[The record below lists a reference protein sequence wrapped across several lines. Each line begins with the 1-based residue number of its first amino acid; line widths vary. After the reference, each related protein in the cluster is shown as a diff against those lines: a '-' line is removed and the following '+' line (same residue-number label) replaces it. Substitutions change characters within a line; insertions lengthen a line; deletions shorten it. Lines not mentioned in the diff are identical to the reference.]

1 MFSCQRSPASYI
13 DHTLLKPTASTDDI
27 KVLCEEA
34 VEYQFASVC
43 VPPEYVKVAADS
55 LYGSEVAVGTVIG
68 FPCGYNS
75 TRQKVLETANMVAAG
90 ATEVDMVIQIGH
102 LLGGQSA
109 VVEDEIAQIVVAAK
123 HAMVK
128 VIIECCYLS
137 NEQKQLAT
145 QLVVNGGAAFVK
157 TSTGFGSS
165 GATLADVELLKQ
177 ASKGRI
183 RVKASG
189 GIKTLQACEGFIAAG
204 AARLGTSSGVA
215 IMQEWQS
222 RYV

>member
-1 MFSCQRSPASYI
+1 MFSCLRSPASYI
-13 DHTLLKPTASTDDI
+13 DHTLLKPTTSTDDI

-75 TRQKVLETANMVAAG
+75 TRQKVLETANVVAAG
-90 ATEVDMVIQIGH
+90 AAEVDMVIQIGH
-102 LLGGQSA
+102 LLGGQST

-128 VIIECCYLS
+128 VIIECCYLN

-189 GIKTLQACEGFIAAG
+189 GIKTLQACEDFVAAG
-204 AARLGTSSGVA
+204 ASRLGTSSGVA

>member
-1 MFSCQRSPASYI
+1 MFSCLRSPASYI

-55 LYGSEVAVGTVIG
+55 LYGSEVPVGTVIG

-75 TRQKVLETANMVAAG
+75 TRQKVLETANVVAAG
-90 ATEVDMVIQIGH
+90 AAEVDMVIQIGH

-157 TSTGFGSS
+157 TSTGFASS

-189 GIKTLQACEGFIAAG
+189 GIKTLQACEDFVAAG
-204 AARLGTSSGVA
+204 ASRLGTSSGVA